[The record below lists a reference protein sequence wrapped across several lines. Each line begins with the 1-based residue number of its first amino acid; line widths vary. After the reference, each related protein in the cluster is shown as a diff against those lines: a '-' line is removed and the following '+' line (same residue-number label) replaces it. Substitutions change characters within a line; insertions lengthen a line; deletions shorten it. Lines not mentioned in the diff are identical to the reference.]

1 MKISKNDGSKIVVD
15 VRVKKRKLATDPYE
29 TVDLGDVIKF
39 LEKEGINVSED
50 YTCENQDVI
59 GNHAE
64 NIPLSGQFVFSK
76 KIVKKSLTSP
86 AKSDTVEEVKEEVV
100 PSPEPKVVSTKPA
113 TTSRRRRRTRG
124 ARTKEENKL
133 LGTKTVE

>member
-64 NIPLSGQFVFSK
+64 NISLSGQFVFSK

-100 PSPEPKVVSTKPA
+100 PDPEPKVVSTKPA

>member
-1 MKISKNDGSKIVVD
+1 MKITKNKDQIIVD
-15 VRVKKRKLATDPYE
+15 VKVKSRKLATDPYE
-29 TVDLGDVIKF
+29 VIDLGDVLTF
-39 LEKEGINVSED
+39 LKSEGIDVSKD
-50 YTCENQDVI
+50 YICEKQIVV

-64 NIPLSGQFVFSK
+64 NLPLAGQFVFCK
-76 KIVKKSLTSP
+76 KKDLTLPVKN
-86 AKSDTVEEVKEEVV
+86 DTVEEVKEEVV

-133 LGTKTVE
+133 LGTKTME